1 MSSIAQKRLATYY
14 GDIGVGTGVGSDNER
29 IQTFKML
36 FDTGSCEFW
45 IPSYKCTT
53 TRCLTHERYS
63 ISNTFQQYNGAAMSI
78 QYLSG
83 KVIGEMAKETIHL
96 GDMTVSGQIIGI
108 ANEVQI
114 PLLDEVIWDGILG
127 LAYPNANLKRQKI
140 KPLFDTIISQGL
152 LKDKGEKNQ
161 FAYYLGP
168 ERGAISFGGADMRYK
183 RSVSEEFVWAPIS
196 EENYWTITLLDVRIE
211 EQEESNRNNDNRKQ
225 RKICPNG
232 CKAIIDT
239 GTYLIYGPSDI
250 LQRYF
255 HEMSLD
261 SCDRKKDLPNIIFEF
276 KSELEGKSIE
286 LVVTPEDYV
295 LQFKI
300 DGQVIFIYI

>member
-1 MSSIAQKRLATYY
+1 MATYY
-14 GDIGVGTGVGSDNER
+14 GDIGVGTGVGTNAQE
-29 IQTFKML
+29 IQSFKML

-53 TRCLTHERYS
+53 TRCLTHQRYS

-83 KVIGEMAKETIHL
+83 KVQGEMAKETIHL
-96 GDMTVSGQIIGI
+96 GDLVVPGQVIGI
-108 ANEVQI
+108 AHEVQI

-140 KPLFDTIISQGL
+140 KPLFDNIISQGL
-152 LKDKGEKNQ
+152 LTNKAEKNQ

-168 ERGAISFGGADMRYK
+168 EKGAITFGGADMK
-183 RSVSEEFVWAPIS
+183 FKKSVHDEFLWAPIS
-196 EENYWTITLLDVRIE
+196 EENYWTISLLDVRFEDRDSSLNTDGGEEIE
-211 EQEESNRNNDNRKQ
+211 PKRKL
-225 RKICPNG
+225 CPNG

-239 GTYLIYGPSDI
+239 GTYLIYGPSEV
-250 LQRYF
+250 LHKYF
-255 HEMSLD
+255 KEMSLD

-276 KSELEGKSIE
+276 KGEEDKSIE
-286 LVVTPEDYV
+286 LIITPEDYV
-295 LQFKI
+295 LEFKI
-300 DGQVIFIYI
+300 DGQVFFIHF

>member
-1 MSSIAQKRLATYY
+1 MGENKEQ
-14 GDIGVGTGVGSDNER
+14 
-29 IQTFKML
+29 IQSFKML

-53 TRCLTHERYS
+53 TRCLTHQRYS
-63 ISNTFQQYNGAAMSI
+63 ISQTYEQYNGAAMSI

-83 KVIGEMAKETIHL
+83 KVQGEMAKETIHL
-96 GDMTVSGQIIGI
+96 GDLTVTQQVIGI
-108 ANEVQI
+108 AHEVQI

-140 KPLFDTIISQGL
+140 KPLFDNIIFQGL
-152 LKDKGEKNQ
+152 LTNKGEKNQ

-168 ERGAISFGGADMRYK
+168 EKGAISFGGADMRYK
-183 RSVSEEFVWAPIS
+183 KSVHDEFLWAPIS
-196 EENYWTITLLDVRIE
+196 EENYWTIALYDVRF
-211 EQEESNRNNDNRKQ
+211 EESDSNNMDINSKR
-225 RKICPNG
+225 RLCPNG

-239 GTYLIYGPSDI
+239 GTYLIYGPGEI
-250 LQRYF
+250 LRKYF
-255 HEMSLD
+255 QEMSLD

-276 KSELEGKSIE
+276 RGEEEGENIE
-286 LVVTPEDYV
+286 LVITPEDYV

-300 DGQVIFIYI
+300 DGQVFFLLKVKLIIYNI

>member
-1 MSSIAQKRLATYY
+1 
-14 GDIGVGTGVGSDNER
+14 
-29 IQTFKML
+29 ML

-45 IPSYKCTT
+45 IPSIHCTT

-63 ISNTFQQYNGAAMSI
+63 ISNTYEQYNGATMSI

-83 KVIGEMAKETIHL
+83 KVQGEMAKETIHL
-96 GDMTVSGQIIGI
+96 GDMEVSGQIIGI
-108 ANEVQI
+108 AKDVQI

-140 KPLFDTIISQGL
+140 KPLFDTIIAQNL
-152 LKDKGEKNQ
+152 LKNKGEKNQ

-168 ERGAISFGGADMRYK
+168 EKGAISFGGADMKYK
-183 RSVSEEFVWAPIS
+183 RSVQDEFIWAPIS
-196 EENYWTITLLDVRIE
+196 EENYWTIALIDVRIE
-211 EQEESNRNNDNRKQ
+211 ENDFISSDRNRKN
-225 RKICPNG
+225 RKKLCPDG

-239 GTYLIYGPSDI
+239 GTYLIYGPSEV
-250 LQRYF
+250 LQNYF

-261 SCDRKKDLPNIIFEF
+261 SCERKKDLPNLVFEF
-276 KSELEGKSIE
+276 RGEGDSKSIE
-286 LVVTPEDYV
+286 LVITPEDYV

-300 DGQVIFIYI
+300 DDQVIIKSNYFNIIDL

>member
-1 MSSIAQKRLATYY
+1 
-14 GDIGVGTGVGSDNER
+14 
-29 IQTFKML
+29 ML
-36 FDTGSCEFW
+36 FDTGSGEFW
-45 IPSYKCTT
+45 IPSSRCST

-63 ISNTFQQYNGAAMSI
+63 TSNTFEQYNGAAMSI

-83 KVIGEMAKETIHL
+83 KVQGEMAKETIHL
-96 GDMTVSGQIIGI
+96 GDLDVSGQIIGV

-127 LAYPNANLKRQKI
+127 LAYPNANLRRQKI
-140 KPLFDTIISQGL
+140 KPLFDTIIAQGL
-152 LKDKGEKNQ
+152 LKSKGEKNQ

-183 RSVSEEFVWAPIS
+183 RSVEEEFVWAPIS
-196 EENYWTITLLDVRIE
+196 EENYWTIALYDVRIE
-211 EQEESNRNNDNRKQ
+211 DADTTASNPNRKNQ
-225 RKICPNG
+225 KKLCPNG

-239 GTYLIYGPSDI
+239 GTYLIYGPADV

-261 SCDRKKDLPNIIFEF
+261 SCERKKDLPNIIFEF
-276 KSELEGKSIE
+276 RGEGLGKSIE

-300 DGQVIFIYI
+300 DGQVNR